1 MLAKRFARG
10 GIRTRDLQHGTVG
23 ASYHYT
29 TLSHSNSFAR
39 AHGRRGTKIEI
50 LKKQKD
56 AESRDL
62 AFEIKIGEIG

>member
-10 GIRTRDLQHGTVG
+10 GVRTRDLQHGTVG

-62 AFEIKIGEIG
+62 AFGIKMREIG